1 MEAYSNNSYYQVM
14 RKAQTKPKKAPVAP
28 PPPTPVKVY
37 NVHPMNFRD
46 LVQELTG
53 APQFKPQSHPHPHH
67 HHHHHHQNPLL
78 SSSSA
83 IDINIA
89 SAPTTANW
97 YMGGGGDM
105 KHWNS

>member
-1 MEAYSNNSYYQVM
+1 MEAYSNNSTYYSSSNSM
-14 RKAQTKPKKAPVAP
+14 RKPQTKAKKAPVAP

-53 APQFKPQSHPHPHH
+53 APEFKP
-67 HHHHHHQNPLL
+67 HQNPLL
-78 SSSSA
+78 SSSSSSSR
-83 IDINIA
+83 DVNIA
-89 SAPTTANW
+89 AAASTTTANW
-97 YMGGGGDM
+97 YMGGSDI